1 MDKTNFCRL
10 VFVLRFILGDASPVQ
25 KRELIETP
33 TSSEGVTCFSEY
45 METTIHSARA
55 QELRVWMSET
65 LQSKVSLASLDHL
78 NLQLSA
84 CGFSLHKDSNNDF
97 LFRASYSGCSVQ
109 HQRGYHVLVLNLKRI
124 NGFRSRSPRLI
135 MKCPV
140 VSVLPCREQI
150 QCDPEFIQVTREV
163 PNVNWG
169 NELQWFLSLGDFIV
183 ALEDASLIQMST
195 AVRGT
200 NVSVQG
206 RRTEVLSPVDVL
218 GNVGEF
224 LALKLVSGQY
234 AYSMEAIC
242 PTVTTSIKEDIV
254 LHILKRHV
262 GLTKRGSHD
271 PEALTVSSVSVNQT
285 DRFTVQETS
294 QFVTLTIPSA
304 QILQTKVSRTGS
316 CFHCIFPNKGPSLS
330 RGFVLQAC
338 PDSKRLL
345 QPFYRVGVLLS
356 FKETNHKMQWSIENT
371 LPCTDGPLLKRRE
384 ETRVQLENST
394 PDLHMDATS
403 AQRAANASVVFGG
416 DGAASNNAT
425 ERTKLDFLNVTMNAE
440 PALLGPPTA
449 AERSES
455 LAEPQYRQFTTSS
468 GDKDHQQQLKF
479 IW

>member
-304 QILQTKVSRTGS
+304 QILQTK
-316 CFHCIFPNKGPSLS
+316 
-330 RGFVLQAC
+330 AC